1 MFSILMRFQ
10 YKSGDIEIDRVRY
23 INLFSECIIAVLC
36 IISGYLFY
44 FENGLS
50 WNTLFELFLM
60 YILQTIV
67 RAISVLLTIFLFRN
81 TRFAVNKSQI
91 LVSVFGS
98 MKGVN
103 NLLLMFMVL
112 AEVTDLAFAGS
123 LIIKVVYLI
132 LINNLTSS
140 FILWRFEKMKPD
152 KGSIILVNK
161 ISLMKIINSING
173 EILNK

>member
-1 MFSILMRFQ
+1 MTFI
-10 YKSGDIEIDRVRY
+10 
-23 INLFSECIIAVLC
+23 
-36 IISGYLFY
+36 
-44 FENGLS
+44 
-50 WNTLFELFLM
+50 ELFLM

-67 RAISVLLTIFLFRN
+67 RAISVLLTVFLFRN

-112 AEVTDLAFAGS
+112 AEVTDLNFAGS
-123 LIIKVVYLI
+123 LIVKVVYLI

-152 KGSIILVNK
+152 QGSVILANK
-161 ISLMKIINSING
+161 DGLVKVMNCMQT
-173 EILNK
+173 